1 MISNTKITK
10 ESLFAIGWED
20 YSEQFEKDLGLQFY
34 CSPDRRFVVQPDKDS
49 NLGRDAWHLH
59 IDNSD
64 MCSIGNVSV
73 EYIEQIQALMEI
85 YKDY

>member
-1 MISNTKITK
+1 MYKKTIITK
-10 ESLFAIGWED
+10 ETLFAIGWED
-20 YSEQFEKDLGLQFY
+20 YSEPFEKDLGLQFY
-34 CSPDRRFVVQPDKDS
+34 CSPDKRFVIQPDKNS
-49 NLGRDAWHLH
+49 NMGHAAWHLH

-64 MCSIGNVSV
+64 MYSIGAVSV

>member
-1 MISNTKITK
+1 MISKTKITK
-10 ESLFAIGWED
+10 ESLFAIGWKD

-34 CSPDRRFVVQPDKDS
+34 CSPDKRFVVQPDNYS

-64 MCSIGNVSV
+64 MCSIGGVSV